1 MVIRTRTKC
10 NEKDVKQVERNV
22 NFRGRRAFA
31 RPHNRALTLRDQ
43 AQVKFNQR
51 PEFFHGDAL
60 VVAVNIPALL
70 CGCLLYTSPS
80 PRDS

>member
-22 NFRGRRAFA
+22 NFRWEAGFA
-31 RPHNRALTLRDQ
+31 RPHNRALTLRNQ

-51 PEFFHGDAL
+51 PEFSTGMRSL
-60 VVAVNIPALL
+60 WP
-70 CGCLLYTSPS
+70 
-80 PRDS
+80 